1 MKTIQKAGRKLKYG
15 EHTTLMRIPDSMVE
29 TVQHMLNKREVMVTQ
44 WEDKA
49 IGPDAQKLV
58 DLIADRLLLPQ
69 MALIKAL
76 RDSKMP
82 SFIAEAEKLEKE
94 LNIQD
99 IQYRNSTVKD
109 LIEVLVE
116 GGEK

>member
-29 TVQHMLNKREVMVTQ
+29 TVQQMLNKREVMVTQ
-44 WEDKA
+44 WEDKT

-58 DLIADRLLLPQ
+58 DLITERMLFPQ
-69 MALIKAL
+69 IALIKAM

-82 SFIAEAEKLEKE
+82 SFIAEAENLEKE
-94 LNIQD
+94 LNNQ
-99 IQYRNSTVKD
+99 RNQCRDLIVKD
-109 LIEVLVE
+109 LIEVL
-116 GGEK
+116 KDDD